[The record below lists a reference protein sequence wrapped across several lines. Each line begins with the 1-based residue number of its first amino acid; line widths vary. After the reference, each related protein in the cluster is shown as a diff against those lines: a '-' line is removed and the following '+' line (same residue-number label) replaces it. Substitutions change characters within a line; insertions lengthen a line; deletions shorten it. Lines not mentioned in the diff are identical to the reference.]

1 MDKHTVKNYIFEKF
15 LYDKLICAHWAFDK
29 ILMHNFDSSK
39 DREEIFKILTSLLE
53 QWNVL
58 SAKYN
63 YNKRD
68 VDSDGG
74 EK

>member
-1 MDKHTVKNYIFEKF
+1 MDKYTFEDF
-15 LYDKLICAHWAFDK
+15 IYDKLTCAHWAFDK

-58 SAKYN
+58 CAKYH
-63 YNKRD
+63 KIE

-74 EK
+74 KK

>member
-1 MDKHTVKNYIFEKF
+1 MDKYTFENF
-15 LYDKLICAHWAFDK
+15 IYDKLICSHWAFDK

-63 YNKRD
+63 KKD

-74 EK
+74 KK